1 MNLDV
6 VNFPLYSAHVESL
19 NARRNMN
26 FNQSLC
32 EQKVILFSLAA
43 DKVSLN
49 CILLLISIKPEMFQ
63 FLLLPHLVE
72 GDLNHWAFSFLFF
85 FCTLFFVSCFS
96 RALIELGLH
105 LLHIDRK

>member
-32 EQKVILFSLAA
+32 EQKVIVFSLAA
-43 DKVSLN
+43 DRVSLN

-63 FLLLPHLVE
+63 FLLLPHMVE
-72 GDLNHWAFSFLFF
+72 GDLNHWAFSFLLYI
-85 FCTLFFVSCFS
+85 LFFVACFS
-96 RALIELGLH
+96 RALTVLRLH

>member
-85 FCTLFFVSCFS
+85 FCRLLFVSCFS